1 MKLLFYFFCSFLIF
15 TSGIKSLSKAYSS
28 ENKSLNI
35 GLIIPL
41 SGEYEEIGKSVLK
54 SIRMGLNKINN
65 KNIKIFPRDNKAD
78 PEETVASAKELEEI
92 QEYATNLEHQ
102 YQAVLSS
109 SSWKLT
115 QPFRE
120 IIRRIRGQS
129 TRPGFV
135 PRFAKF

>member
-15 TSGIKSLSKAYSS
+15 TSGIESLSKAYSS

-65 KNIKIFPRDNKAD
+65 KNIILLISSPPQLVVFLMPLWQDRLPTMLLLIRLIKLHLK
-78 PEETVASAKELEEI
+78 LG
-92 QEYATNLEHQ
+92 
-102 YQAVLSS
+102 VLVL
-109 SSWKLT
+109 K
-115 QPFRE
+115 R
-120 IIRRIRGQS
+120 
-129 TRPGFV
+129 
-135 PRFAKF
+135 